1 MKATNTVLT
10 RLARLVRKDLASGRQ
25 SESAQQAVE
34 ALAGYENAALG
45 LLELALKEDAKD
57 KSDASLIQAYGFLF
71 SQALENLRYEIE
83 AGYRSAS
90 ERVESARKRLVSA
103 RASASADAATLLF
116 LVQCFGAAKLDLGG
130 ELAGVVA
137 ALGEDVATAGSAE
150 LSGANPADLL
160 GFLAE
165 ALEQA
170 GTDPFELFS
179 AMAENSSGV
188 PEEHRS
194 VMATAFLLS
203 GHETAVEA
211 SIGWLLDS
219 AKEVRRSIA
228 NALEGAGRKGGVTP
242 VMLRRMISMRNW
254 LPVDSRAALDAA
266 IVAARKKG
274 ISPAQWPDVEV
285 RRLLLPGVDG
295 SGAIGVLAHC
305 RDKRQ
310 NVLGSLLLKHGFG
323 VRDAWAQS
331 KVKQKEIDL
340 VYAELA
346 SMDHFAASAD
356 WIRVAVGHFLA
367 VGHQTGLMP
376 PFGLLRFLEAVGISS
391 VQPGFLSAASLLD
404 MLENG
409 RAIGAEELED
419 LLERGSDLVDDYVF
433 LDSWF
438 EAGDEVEVLITSA
451 ASEEGDALIMRVMEK
466 VLEPRRDWWAQL
478 AAWSA
483 YILYQTGEDERWHEF
498 YAAASALLQGRPIH
512 EIALMKTVAKQT
524 VLASKLRRVAV

>member
-25 SESAQQAVE
+25 SESSQQAVE

-45 LLELALKEDAKD
+45 LLDLALKEDARD
-57 KSDASLIQAYGFLF
+57 KSDGSMVQAYGVLF
-71 SQALENLRYEIE
+71 SQALENLRYDSET
-83 AGYRSAS
+83 GYRSAS
-90 ERVESARKRLVSA
+90 ERVESVRKRLVSA
-103 RASASADAATLLF
+103 RASAAADPATLLF

-137 ALGEDVATAGSAE
+137 DLSEEVAKAGSAE
-150 LSGANPADLL
+150 LSGANAEDLL

-170 GTDPFELFS
+170 DKDPFELFS
-179 AMAENSSGV
+179 FMAENASGV

-203 GHETAVEA
+203 GQETAVEA

-219 AKEVRRSIA
+219 AREVRRSIA
-228 NALEGAGRKGGVTP
+228 NALEDAGRKGGVTP
-242 VMLRRMISMRNW
+242 VMLRRMIAMRNW

-266 IVAARKKG
+266 IVAARQKG

-285 RRLLLPGVDG
+285 RRLLIPGVDG

-305 RDKRQ
+305 RDRRQ

-331 KVKQKEIDL
+331 KVKQKEIDRAF
-340 VYAELA
+340 AEMA
-346 SMDHFAASAD
+346 RMDLFAASAD
-356 WIRVAVGHFLA
+356 WIRMAVGHFLA
-367 VGHQTGLMP
+367 LGHQTGLMP

-391 VQPGFLSAASLLD
+391 VQPGFLSASSLLD

-409 RAIGAEELED
+409 RAIGAEELVN

-438 EAGDEVEVLITSA
+438 EAGDEVEMLIAAA
-451 ASEEGDALIMRVMEK
+451 ASEKEDALVRRVMEK
-466 VLEPRRDWWAQL
+466 VLEPRRDWWAQSVAW
-478 AAWSA
+478 AAS
-483 YILYQTGEDERWHEF
+483 ILYQAGEDERWREF
-498 YAAASALLQGRPIH
+498 YAAASALVHGRPIH
-512 EIALMKTVAKQT
+512 EIALMKTVATQT
-524 VLASKLRRVAV
+524 VLTGKLRRVAV